1 MWACINDLRRASS
14 GRRPSRAS
22 RSRGDDLARGASVVH
37 SDRRS
42 GPSFAVTVSARTS
55 IGSPGREST
64 PPPPHNFHVRA
75 CSPRSTSARR
85 GAPYERRTSTPGSSS
100 HPSASETCARAR
112 VNPSIHP
119 STPLPPHRASDVAR
133 DARARSFAYLLC
145 RTRGSSVTG
154 SFDASASAS
163 RRIASST
170 LDALDGDA
178 SSSLAR
184 SGTRSGVRSIAPGP
198 STSDARVG
206 TRSSADIARV
216 RARASAARAVVPP
229 RAPPSR
235 ERVSRVSRTD
245 DDALATRARRGGS
258 ER

>member
-119 STPLPPHRASDVAR
+119 SIHTAPTAPRVR
-133 DARARSFAYLLC
+133 RRAR
-145 RTRGSSVTG
+145 
-154 SFDASASAS
+154 
-163 RRIASST
+163 
-170 LDALDGDA
+170 
-178 SSSLAR
+178 
-184 SGTRSGVRSIAPGP
+184 
-198 STSDARVG
+198 
-206 TRSSADIARV
+206 
-216 RARASAARAVVPP
+216 RARAIVRVPLVSNARFERHGIVRRV
-229 RAPPSR
+229 R
-235 ERVSRVSRTD
+235 ERESSHRVL
-245 DDALATRARRGGS
+245 DARRARRGRIVLARAFRDALGRALDRARSVDVGRARRDALVGGHRAGARARECGAGGGS
-258 ER
+258 PAGASVARARLAGLAHRR